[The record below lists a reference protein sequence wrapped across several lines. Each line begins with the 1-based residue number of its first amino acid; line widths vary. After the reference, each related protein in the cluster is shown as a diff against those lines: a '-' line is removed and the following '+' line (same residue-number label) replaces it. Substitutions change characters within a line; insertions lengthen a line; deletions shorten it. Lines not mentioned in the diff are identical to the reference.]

1 HLAHFER
8 IRHKCAVLNNPA
20 DLAACSRGRSIRPAL
35 GLAHD
40 HLVVGTV
47 AQVCRRK
54 GIDLLLDV
62 ARILLPEFPRLVF
75 VIAGPVGHQE
85 DAFAE
90 RMMQLAQDP
99 AFDGRVRFLGP
110 RGDVPD
116 VLASTDVFFLPTRA
130 EGFPVAV
137 LEAMAAGLPV
147 VASDVGGSA
156 GVMPGPGLG
165 RGVVA
170 GAGEEQSGWPGRSGI
185 TLDNIEALPRL
196 SRFVGAL
203 DVRATF
209 FTTYQ
214 VATDPRAADILREIA
229 AGGRAEIGAHLHPW
243 NTPPVE

>member
-1 HLAHFER
+1 M
-8 IRHKCAVLNNPA
+8 IRRPPRSTLFPYTTLFRSLNNPA

-99 AFDGRVRFLGP
+99 AFDGRVR
-110 RGDVPD
+110 R
-116 VLASTDVFFLPTRA
+116 SEERR
-130 EGFPVAV
+130 
-137 LEAMAAGLPV
+137 
-147 VASDVGGSA
+147 VGK
-156 GVMPGPGLG
+156 
-165 RGVVA
+165 
-170 GAGEEQSGWPGRSGI
+170 ECRSRWS
-185 TLDNIEALPRL
+185 P
-196 SRFVGAL
+196 
-203 DVRATF
+203 
-209 FTTYQ
+209 Y
-214 VATDPRAADILREIA
+214 
-229 AGGRAEIGAHLHPW
+229 H
-243 NTPPVE
+243 